1 MSTLKCTNV
10 QHASAASAAI
20 TLASDGSAAATLSSL
35 NGGPLSGAR
44 NRIING
50 DMRLDQRNAGAS
62 VTPTGNAYTLDR
74 WSAGADV
81 ASKYSIQQVSDAPS
95 GFAFSAKITSLSAY
109 TVGSTET
116 FGLFQYIEGF
126 NSADLVFGT
135 ASAKT
140 ITVSFWVKSSLT
152 GTFGGSIQNSGY
164 TRSYPFSYT
173 ISAANTWEQK
183 SVTIPGDTTG
193 TWVGATNGQGILLYF
208 SVGSGSSRANTAG
221 AWTGTQYSFGAT
233 GATSVVGTNGAT
245 FYITGVQLEAGSV
258 ATPFERRSYSIEQLL
273 CARYYHTNVEIGT
286 LPSKGGGSYFDGV
299 IASVVNSGTTESTAY
314 RFPVPMR
321 TVPTISIWTPN
332 NGTAGQAWSEITQAN
347 VAFSVAATS
356 KQLANGANPT
366 GSAISGN
373 RYYFHY
379 AANAEL

>member
-1 MSTLKCTNV
+1 MSTLKTTNI

-20 TLASDGSAAATLSSL
+20 TLASDGTATASLSSL
-35 NGGPLSGAR
+35 NGGPLSGTR

-50 DMRLDQRNAGAS
+50 DMRIDQRNAGAS

-81 ASKYSIQQVSDAPS
+81 TSKYSIQQVSDAPS

-109 TVGSTET
+109 AVGSAET

-126 NSADLVFGT
+126 NSSDLVFGT

-193 TWVGATNGQGILLYF
+193 TWIGATNGQGILLYF

-258 ATPFERRSYSIEQLL
+258 ATPFERRSYGQELAL
-273 CARYYHTNVEIGT
+273 CQRYYASRSYTV
-286 LPSKGGGSYFDGV
+286 GGAQAFAGQMLYFP
-299 IASVVNSGTTESTAY
+299 IAS
-314 RFPVPMR
+314 
-321 TVPTISIWTPN
+321 
-332 NGTAGQAWSEITQAN
+332 
-347 VAFSVAATS
+347 
-356 KQLANGANPT
+356 
-366 GSAISGN
+366 SAI
-373 RYYFHY
+373 
-379 AANAEL
+379 